1 MEENPFVST
10 FPEPVGVNP
19 VVSTVPKI
27 AGYDEL
33 VLIGRGGIGKVYR
46 ARHAVLGRSVAIKIL
61 AHEPDDRLLARFA
74 EEARAVARLQHPNIC
89 PLFETGTVDGRPYFA
104 QELLEGGSLAEKFNR
119 VPQVPLE
126 AAALVETISNAI
138 QYSHELGILHR
149 DLKPSNIMLAADG
162 TVKVT
167 DFGLAK
173 NFSTSAD
180 DPTREAGLTRTGE
193 IVGTPG
199 YMPPEQASGVVSG
212 LGPATDV
219 YSLGAILYD
228 ALTGRPPFQAPDAL
242 QTILMVLAM
251 EPVSP
256 RTLQPKVP
264 RDLETI
270 CLKCLEK
277 SPKRRYPTAHD
288 LADDLRRFREGRPII
303 ARPVGFIERT
313 AKWAKRKK
321 AAAALI
327 GLSVVMV
334 VAMIG
339 FGVLQTVNAA
349 RQREANRQLAAAKSK
364 LEEFNAELETA
375 NLNLLAAKTESD
387 TSYSLAVEALRNI
400 VERFTNQ
407 LFGIPLA
414 EQVMQATMGDSAQL
428 YQKLTELRPAD
439 RELAARYADVLI
451 RKASMELGYSKFDA
465 ALKSQERAI
474 AFLQTRLKRD
484 PGNPELLL
492 AQVNLDV
499 AQTHVYHALG
509 RLTELAAARKQF
521 IDHNASFCERFPG
534 HPECANLKFQ
544 RFEMEA
550 STARDENDLVGQ
562 LESQKK
568 ATAAAREY
576 FQQHPQ
582 NPSAFIRL
590 HTSIYLLGFSHEIR
604 REYAEADH
612 NYTELET
619 LLKQARVARPNDT
632 NLKNEVAEA
641 TEARGNIAGKLHE
654 PLEAGKLYRGT
665 EPMRRE
671 LVLLFPTDPNQK
683 IRLANNL
690 AMQAHFD
697 ANTDP
702 ESAIKKLDEAI
713 AISGKLAKEYP
724 KNDIFTIQ
732 DGKWRGWRK
741 ELDEKK

>member
-1 MEENPFVST
+1 MEINPFVST
-10 FPEPVGVNP
+10 FPAPVASDQVGLAA
-19 VVSTVPKI
+19 PKI

-61 AHEPDDRLLARFA
+61 AHEPDERLLARFA

-89 PLFETGTVDGRPYFA
+89 PLFETGTVEGRPYFA

-119 VPQVPLE
+119 VPQDPFG
-126 AAALVETISNAI
+126 AAALVETIANAI

-173 NFSTSAD
+173 NFLTSVD

-277 SPKRRYPTAHD
+277 SPKRRYPTARE

-303 ARPVGFIERT
+303 ARPVGLFERT

-327 GLSVVMV
+327 GLSAVML
-334 VAMIG
+334 VAMVG
-339 FGVLQTVNAA
+339 FGILQTVTAT
-349 RQREANRQLAAAKSK
+349 RQREANRQLATAKSK
-364 LEEFNAELETA
+364 LEESNTELETA
-375 NLNLLAAKTESD
+375 NANLLAAKKESD
-387 TSYSLAVEALRNI
+387 ASYSLAVEALRNI

-414 EQVMQATMGDSAQL
+414 EQVMQATMSDSVAL
-428 YQKLTELRPAD
+428 YRKLTELRPAD
-439 RELAARYADVLI
+439 RQLSSHYVLALIGKSSLERSYSKNDEAAKTLELADSYLKARLLEEPDQ
-451 RKASMELGYSKFDA
+451 R
-465 ALKSQERAI
+465 
-474 AFLQTRLKRD
+474 
-484 PGNPELLL
+484 ELLWGKVRL
-492 AQVNLDV
+492 
-499 AQTHVYHALG
+499 HVERINAYEALG
-509 RLTELAAARKQF
+509 STTELNVFRKEMIVE
-521 IDHNASFCERFPG
+521 IDHFCERFPTDA
-534 HPECANLKFQ
+534 ECQNLKVN
-544 RFEMEA
+544 RYWTEA
-550 STARDENDLVGQ
+550 ALAGDADEYLGRLQ
-562 LESQKK
+562 AHIK

-576 FQQHPQ
+576 YRTRPDV
-582 NPSAFIRL
+582 PSSFILL
-590 HTSIYLLGFSHEIR
+590 HSSLYQLGAAYEIR
-604 REYAEADH
+604 REVAEADKV
-612 NYTELET
+612 YAELER
-619 LLKQARVARPNDT
+619 LLVPALAANPNRSS
-632 NLKNEVAEA
+632 LKSELAFA
-641 TEARGNIAGKLHE
+641 KEARAGIASKLGNLPESDKYYREAE
-654 PLEAGKLYRGT
+654 PF
-665 EPMRRE
+665 RRE
-671 LVLLFPTDPNQK
+671 LILLFPLDPYRKYN
-683 IRLANNL
+683 LANNL
-690 AMQAHFD
+690 VWQFILERSLDPSD
-697 ANTDP
+697 A
-702 ESAIKKLDEAI
+702 KRKLDEALVLFK
-713 AISGKLAKEYP
+713 KLAKEFP
-724 KNDIFTIQ
+724 KNEMFTTQNVKWQAIRQ
-732 DGKWRGWRK
+732 KFDEGK
-741 ELDEKK
+741 

>member
-19 VVSTVPKI
+19 VGSTVPKI

-119 VPQVPLE
+119 VPQDPSE

-138 QYSHELGILHR
+138 QYSHDLGILHR
-149 DLKPSNIMLAADG
+149 DLKPSNIMLATDG

-173 NFSTSAD
+173 NFSTSVD

-277 SPKRRYPTAHD
+277 SPKRRYSTARE

-364 LEEFNAELETA
+364 LEESNAELETA
-375 NLNLLAAKTESD
+375 NLHLLAAKTESD

-407 LFGIPLA
+407 LFGVPLA
-414 EQVMQATMGDSAQL
+414 EQVMQATMGDSVEL
-428 YQKLTELRPAD
+428 YRKLTELRPND
-439 RELAARYADVLI
+439 RELAARYVL
-451 RKASMELGYSKFDA
+451 
-465 ALKSQERAI
+465 ALVIKSSQERSYSKNDDA
-474 AFLQTRLKRD
+474 AKTLELAGSYLKARLVEE
-484 PGNPELLL
+484 PGQRELLR
-492 AQVNLDV
+492 AQVRLHGERLN
-499 AQTHVYHALG
+499 AYEAWG
-509 RLTELAAARKQF
+509 REAELNVFRKELIDE
-521 IDHNASFCERFPG
+521 IDHFCERFPTDA
-534 HPECANLKFQ
+534 ECQNLKIH
-544 RFEMEA
+544 RFWTEA
-550 STARDENDLVGQ
+550 ALAGNADNYRGRLQ
-562 LESQKK
+562 AHIK
-568 ATAAAREY
+568 ATAEARDY
-576 FQQHPQ
+576 YKTHPDH
-582 NPSAFIRL
+582 PSSFSLL
-590 HTSIYLLGFSHEIR
+590 HSSLYLLGAAYEIR
-604 REYAEADH
+604 RETVEADKV
-612 NYTELET
+612 YSELERLLVPVLAANPNRSNFKT
-619 LLKQARVARPNDT
+619 LVAIA
-632 NLKNEVAEA
+632 K
-641 TEARGNIAGKLHE
+641 EARASIAAKRGELHE
-654 PLEAGKLYRGT
+654 SSKFYREAEPLL
-665 EPMRRE
+665 RE
-671 LVLLFPTDPNQK
+671 LILHFPLDPYQK
-683 IRLANNL
+683 YNLANNL
-690 AMQAHFD
+690 VSQAGLERNLD
-697 ANTDP
+697 LPA
-702 ESAIKKLDEAI
+702 AKRKLDEALGL
-713 AISGKLAKEYP
+713 SDKLAKEFP
-724 KNDIFTIQ
+724 KNEVFTEQNVKWHAMRQ
-732 DGKWRGWRK
+732 D
-741 ELDEKK
+741 LDEGK

>member
-1 MEENPFVST
+1 MEVNPFVST
-10 FPEPVGVNP
+10 FPEPAGSDPVG
-19 VVSTVPKI
+19 SAVPKI

-104 QELLEGGSLAEKFNR
+104 QELLEGGSLAEKFDR
-119 VPQVPLE
+119 VPQDPLE

-149 DLKPSNIMLAADG
+149 DLKPGNIMLAADG

-193 IVGTPG
+193 ILGTPG

-277 SPKRRYPTAHD
+277 SPKRRYPTARD

-303 ARPVGFIERT
+303 ARPVGLPERA

-327 GLSVVMV
+327 GLSVVMLL
-334 VAMIG
+334 AMIG

-364 LEEFNAELETA
+364 LEESNAELETA
-375 NLNLLAAKTESD
+375 NLHLLAAKTESD
-387 TSYSLAVEALRNI
+387 ASYSLAVEALRNI

-407 LFGIPLA
+407 LFGVPLA
-414 EQVMQATMGDSAQL
+414 EQVMQATMGDSVEL
-428 YQKLTELRPAD
+428 YRKLTGLRPAD
-439 RELAARYADVLI
+439 RELAARYVIALI
-451 RKASMELGYSKFDA
+451 GKS
-465 ALKSQERAI
+465 SQERSYSKNDHA
-474 AFLQTRLKRD
+474 AKTLELADSYLKAQLLEEAGQR
-484 PGNPELLL
+484 ELLRAQMRLHKERVNAYEAWGRETELNAFRKELIDEIDHFCDRFPTDAEFQSLKVNRHWAEAAL
-492 AQVNLDV
+492 AGD
-499 AQTHVYHALG
+499 ADDYRG
-509 RLTELAAARKQF
+509 RLQAHIKAASAARDYFKTHP
-521 IDHNASFCERFPG
+521 DHPSSFTLLHSSLYRLG
-534 HPECANLKFQ
+534 
-544 RFEMEA
+544 
-550 STARDENDLVGQ
+550 
-562 LESQKK
+562 
-568 ATAAAREY
+568 AA
-576 FQQHPQ
+576 
-582 NPSAFIRL
+582 
-590 HTSIYLLGFSHEIR
+590 HEIR
-604 REYAEADH
+604 REAAEADTV
-612 NYTELET
+612 YAELER
-619 LLKQARVARPNDT
+619 LLVPALAANPNRSS
-632 NLKNEVAEA
+632 LKSEVAFA
-641 TEARGNIAGKLHE
+641 KEARAGLAAKLGHLIESGRFYREAE
-654 PLEAGKLYRGT
+654 PLQ
-665 EPMRRE
+665 RE
-671 LVLLFPTDPNQK
+671 LILLFPLDPYRKYN
-683 IRLANNL
+683 LANNL
-690 AMQAHFD
+690 ICQAD
-697 ANTDP
+697 LERRSDP
-702 ESAIKKLDEAI
+702 PAAKRKLNEALGL
-713 AISGKLAKEYP
+713 SEKLAKEFP
-724 KNDIFTIQ
+724 KNELFADQ
-732 DGKWRGWRK
+732 NVKWRAMRRK
-741 ELDEKK
+741 FDEGK